1 MSSVR
6 PVSGTYSLHFA
17 PYIALV
23 TEPDVLAVLETQ
35 GAAFETALR
44 RLPPAAARSRYAE
57 GKWSVA
63 QVVGHV
69 VDSER
74 VFGYRALATARGEK
88 ATLPS
93 FDEDAY
99 AAAAGHDDC
108 PLDELLDEL
117 AALRRSHVLMF
128 RHLDGAAWDL
138 VRELRKGAQGHL
150 PVIVLV
156 DKPPRSGLFKPL
168 PRADWLVKPFQ
179 ELELQQQVTKLVGPR

>member
-35 GAAFETALR
+35 GAAFEPALR
-44 RLPPAAARSRYAE
+44 RLPAGAARARYAE

-69 VDSER
+69 VDCER

-88 ATLPS
+88 AALPS

-128 RHLDGAAWDL
+128 RHLDGAAWDRLGL
-138 VRELRKGAQGHL
+138 VGGHPNAARAWAFVMAGHL
-150 PVIVLV
+150 RHHANVLRERYGV
-156 DKPPRSGLFKPL
+156 
-168 PRADWLVKPFQ
+168 AV
-179 ELELQQQVTKLVGPR
+179 EA